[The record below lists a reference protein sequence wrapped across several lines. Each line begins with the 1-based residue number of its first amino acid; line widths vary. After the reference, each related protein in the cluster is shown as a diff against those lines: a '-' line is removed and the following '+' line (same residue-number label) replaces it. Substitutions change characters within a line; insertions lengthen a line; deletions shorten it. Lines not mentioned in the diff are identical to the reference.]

1 MPQQFDDQ
9 IFQTLFQTIA
19 TQQELLAQLA
29 EKLEQLE
36 LGGGSGNASIAD
48 YESNKLYKRNALLVD
63 TATETVYRAI
73 REYMSRTVEEDCQ
86 NGNLKV
92 VGFESQIITFNG
104 DPTQRQLN
112 VIPDDTL
119 VAIYSA
125 SDTPYTPSSQ
135 E

>member
-19 TQQELLAQLA
+19 TQQELLSQLA

-63 TATETVYRAI
+63 TATETVYRAV

-92 VGFESQIITFNG
+92 VGFESQIVTFNG

>member
-19 TQQELLAQLA
+19 TQQELLAQLT

-119 VAIYSA
+119 VAVYSA

>member
-19 TQQELLAQLA
+19 TQQELLSQLA

-63 TATETVYRAI
+63 TATETVYRAV

>member
-19 TQQELLAQLA
+19 TQQELLSQLA